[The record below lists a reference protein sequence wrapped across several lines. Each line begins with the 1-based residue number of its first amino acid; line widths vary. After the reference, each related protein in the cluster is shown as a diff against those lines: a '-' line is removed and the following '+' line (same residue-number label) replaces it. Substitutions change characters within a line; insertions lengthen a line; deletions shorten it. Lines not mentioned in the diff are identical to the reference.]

1 MKRNSHI
8 SILALTILL
17 LLLPLVNLAAE
28 QTGDDLSS
36 DLLDAVVPFE
46 YGIERFE
53 QRIAESSSGREP
65 VGLLLSGGSARAF
78 AHIGVIRAFEE
89 LGITVDYLVTNS
101 MGSIVGILYAAGLNS
116 DQIYDIVKNI
126 DPGTLFAM
134 TYPFEGGLIDPMAFI
149 DFISSYLSGTPLLE
163 QLEIPIIVITEDAR
177 TKRQVLIA
185 EGDVRK
191 VLAASFALPVYFPPV
206 EFRGHLLLDGGTTNL
221 VPVEI
226 ATRFSDRVL
235 VSTTFY
241 EGKGISLT
249 NPLSLL
255 NVSMDAAKRRQG
267 VASLLENPHALWIRC
282 DVEDFSFMDF
292 DKADELSRNG
302 YTSAMQ
308 VRDRLVQFIPD
319 DEAQHTIVSDS
330 RFLDTHEQLL
340 DEYMYFRIPRLS
352 GISNLIFTGVK
363 NFPRGGE
370 ESLALRQ
377 EVLTGLRYTFRA
389 PGTTLSLLA
398 GAAWQPY
405 SDNDLYPEVL
415 VEGRYLPLSSVMV
428 QGTYLASLQGGS
440 TWSQYA
446 ATEVKVHQLA
456 LSRSLTVRE
465 RVAIE
470 GNADSSFTFTEVLL
484 EAGAG
489 ISYRGGIDLE
499 ADLSYQLWDSFSR
512 DFLHASFSARLPLS
526 PDVTLRP
533 ASSVRVALDGAGDV
547 PYFVRD
553 GYYTPGRGL
562 LDQGR
567 TGGTAN
573 GSDALAVLSLQ
584 AEWNPQVF
592 RPTVGELLIFKNSSV
607 GVFTQLLWW
616 QENSAVPD
624 VSAGVQVKSLLGFIG
639 LKDLPLHLF
648 VGYDTLSDGVI
659 GGFAVAGGL

>member
-8 SILALTILL
+8 GILALFILL
-17 LLLPLVNLAAE
+17 ILPLPQLAAE
-28 QTGDDLSS
+28 QTDSGLSS

-53 QRIAESSSGREP
+53 QRIADSSRGREP

-134 TYPFEGGLIDPMAFI
+134 TYPFEGGLIDPTAFI
-149 DFISSYLSGTPLLE
+149 DFISSYLSETPDLE
-163 QLEIPIIVITEDAR
+163 QLQIPIIVITEDAR

-206 EFRGHLLLDGGTTNL
+206 EFRGHLLLDGGTTNI

-226 ATRFSDRVL
+226 ATRFSDCVL

-241 EGKGISLT
+241 EGKGISLN

-267 VASLLENPHALWIRC
+267 VSSLLANPQALWIRC

-302 YTSAMQ
+302 YASAML
-308 VRDRLVQFIPD
+308 VRDTLVQCIQD
-319 DEAQHTIVSDS
+319 GGAERSTISDS
-330 RFLDTHEQLL
+330 RFRDTHEQVL
-340 DEYMYFRIPRLS
+340 DQYMYFRIPRLS
-352 GISNLIFTGVK
+352 GVSNLIFTGVK
-363 NFPRGGE
+363 NFPQGDGG
-370 ESLALRQ
+370 SLALRQ
-377 EVLTGLRYTFRA
+377 EILAGLRYTFRA
-389 PGTTLSLLA
+389 PGTNLSLLA
-398 GAAWQPY
+398 GAAWHPY
-405 SDNDLYPEVL
+405 SDNDLYPEMM
-415 VEGRYLPLSSVMV
+415 VEGRYLPLSHVMV
-428 QGTYLASLQGGS
+428 QGTYLASLKDGD
-440 TWSQYA
+440 TWNHYA
-446 ATEVKVHQLA
+446 AGELKVHQLA

-470 GNADSSFTFTEVLL
+470 GNTDSSFSFTEVLL

-489 ISYRGGIDLE
+489 VSYRGGFELD
-499 ADLSYQLWDSFSR
+499 ADLSYQLWDTFSR
-512 DFLHASFSARLPLS
+512 NFLHAAFSARLPLS
-526 PDVTLRP
+526 ADVTLLP
-533 ASSVRVALDGAGDV
+533 ASSVRYSLDGEGDV

-553 GYYTPGRGL
+553 GYYTPATTL

-567 TGGTAN
+567 AGGSAN
-573 GSDALAVLSLQ
+573 GADALAVLSVQ
-584 AEWNPQVF
+584 AEWNPQAF

-607 GVFTQLLWW
+607 GAFTQLLWW
-616 QENSAVPD
+616 QEGTAVPE

-639 LKDLPLHLF
+639 LKDLPFHLYI
-648 VGYDTLSDGVI
+648 GYDTLSDGVI
-659 GGFAVAGGL
+659 GGFAIAGGF